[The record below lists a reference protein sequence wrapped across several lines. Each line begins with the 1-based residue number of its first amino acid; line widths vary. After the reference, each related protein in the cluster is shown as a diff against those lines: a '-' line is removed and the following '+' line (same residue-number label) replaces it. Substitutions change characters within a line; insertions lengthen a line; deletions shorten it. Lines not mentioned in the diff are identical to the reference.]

1 MNAEIVTTG
10 TELLLGEIVDTNATF
25 IARQLREVGVNMYY
39 KTTVGDNRQR
49 LADVLRHGLQR
60 SDLIIVTGGLG
71 PTVDDITREAVVD
84 ATGQPLEQRPEVV
97 ERLQAQFASWGQ
109 TLTENNLRQSFLP
122 TTAQV
127 IPNPIGTAPGF
138 LVETEKG
145 AIICMPGVP
154 REMKRMMAD
163 WVLPYLQEHMGGDS
177 MVISARIL
185 HTAGIGESAIDD
197 RIGDLMLA
205 GNPTIGLAAHLGRV
219 DIRLAARAATPEE
232 AQAMLAG
239 LEAEVRDRL
248 APWIYGVG
256 DDTLASVI
264 AQLLRQRQAT
274 LALAETNTLGRIA
287 ASFSESDQDDVLLA
301 SLLTESQ
308 LALSL
313 HLGVEQEIAI
323 GQDGARLVA
332 ELLQAQSGVDYALAV
347 LGTMADDQGFWSVE
361 RGDTWLAL
369 ATPAGI
375 LAKHFPVGGSDE
387 FSSSWLTINSLNFL
401 RKHLLRDALRH
412 AQEGP

>member
-1 MNAEIVTTG
+1 MNVEIVTTG

-49 LADVLRHGLQR
+49 LADILRHGLQR

-71 PTVDDITREAVVD
+71 PTVDDITREAVAD
-84 ATGQPLEQRPEVV
+84 ATGQALEQRPEIV
-97 ERLQAQFASWGQ
+97 EHLQAQFASWGRS
-109 TLTENNLRQSFLP
+109 LTENNLRQSFLP
-122 TTAQV
+122 TAAQM

-138 LVETEKG
+138 LAETEES

-154 REMKRMMAD
+154 REMKRMMSD
-163 WVLPYLQEHMGGDS
+163 WVLPYLQEHSGGDS

-197 RIGDLMLA
+197 RIGDLMTV

-219 DIRLAARAATPEE
+219 DIRLAARAATPEDT
-232 AQAMLAG
+232 QAMLAG

-248 APWIYGVG
+248 ARWIYGVD
-256 DDTLASVI
+256 DDTLTSVI
-264 AQLLRQRQAT
+264 AQLLRRQQAT
-274 LALAETNTLGRIA
+274 LALVETNTLGRIA
-287 ASFSESDQDDVLLA
+287 ASFSDSDQDDVLIA
-301 SLLTESQ
+301 SLSAENQS
-308 LALSL
+308 ALSL
-313 HLGVEQEIAI
+313 HLGGEQEIAI
-323 GQDGARLVA
+323 DQDGARQSAV
-332 ELLQAQSGVDYALAV
+332 LLQAQSGADYALAV
-347 LGTMADDQGFWSVE
+347 LGTMAEDQGFWSVD

-387 FSSSWLTINSLNFL
+387 FSGSWLTINSLNFL
-401 RKHLLRDALRH
+401 RKHLTTD
-412 AQEGP
+412 

>member
-49 LADVLRHGLQR
+49 LAEVLRHGLQR

-71 PTVDDITREAVVD
+71 PTVDDITREAVAD
-84 ATGQPLEQRPEVV
+84 ATGQPLEQRPEIV
-97 ERLQAQFASWGQ
+97 EHLQAQFASWGR
-109 TLTENNLRQSFLP
+109 TLTENNLRQTFLP
-122 TTAQV
+122 ATAEI

-138 LVETEKG
+138 LIETETS

-163 WVLPYLQEHMGGDS
+163 WVLPFLQERMSGDR
-177 MVISARIL
+177 MIISARIL

-197 RIGDLMLA
+197 RIADLMTV

-219 DIRLAARAATPEE
+219 DIRLAAQAATPEE
-232 AQAMLAG
+232 AQVMLAD
-239 LEAEVRDRL
+239 LEAEVRQRL
-248 APWIYGVG
+248 APWIYGVD

-264 AQLLRQRQAT
+264 AELLRQRRAT
-274 LALAETNTLGRIA
+274 LALAETNTQGRIA
-287 ASFSESDQDDVLLA
+287 ASFSEADREGVLIA
-301 SLLTESQ
+301 VLT
-308 LALSL
+308 ADNPLSL
-313 HLGVEQEIAI
+313 SLQLGADQALTLDQES
-323 GQDGARLVA
+323 ARLA
-332 ELLQAQSGVDYALAV
+332 AGLLQAQSGADYALVV
-347 LGTMADDQGFWSVE
+347 LGTMAEDQGFWSVD

-369 ATPAGI
+369 ATPVDMI
-375 LAKHFPVGGSDE
+375 TKHFPVGGADE
-387 FSSSWLTINSLNFL
+387 FSGSWLTINSLNFL
-401 RKHLLRDALRH
+401 RKRLISI
-412 AQEGP
+412 